1 VFEKP
6 NRSSFTFTFT
16 CTRTP
21 LDQVDAVAD
30 LLSVGDSTVLE
41 GTGQWLGGV
50 AVADPT
56 ATNLTLTGLQP
67 ATK

>member
-1 VFEKP
+1 M
-6 NRSSFTFTFT
+6 
-16 CTRTP
+16 
-21 LDQVDAVAD
+21 DQVDAVAD
-30 LLSVGDSTVLE
+30 LLSVDDSTVLE

>member
-1 VFEKP
+1 VFE
-6 NRSSFTFTFT
+6 RSSFTFTFT

-21 LDQVDAVAD
+21 LGQVDAVAD
-30 LLSVGDSTVLE
+30 LLSVDDSTVLE